1 MVIDQDRVGRFQRRL
16 TQEPSAGV
24 LQRLRGDRVDAL
36 AHGGKAKIGT
46 VGDQG
51 REQRTVMILGA
62 GLVAGERLE
71 GAREAAPF
79 VHVLQQVLGQR
90 VVARGEAV
98 GRSPGGAQQRMD
110 LGIGQADRLTIA
122 HRAHR
127 PEVAG
132 DIAAQ
137 RAGAAR
143 PSAQAAQSIQAPVD
157 RGGTSPGGDHVLAVG
172 D

>member
-1 MVIDQDRVGRFQRRL
+1 MRLICTVFQISTALESRL
-16 TQEPSAGV
+16 SQ
-24 LQRLRGDRVDAL
+24 L
-36 AHGGKAKIGT
+36 
-46 VGDQG
+46 
-51 REQRTVMILGA
+51 
-62 GLVAGERLE
+62 
-71 GAREAAPF
+71 
-79 VHVLQQVLGQR
+79 
-90 VVARGEAV
+90 
-98 GRSPGGAQQRMD
+98 D
-110 LGIGQADRLTIA
+110 LGVGQADRLTIA